1 MINVD
6 PAVVAAVGSFITL
19 LSLIGGG
26 FFWLGKLSNRVG
38 QLENRVDQVV
48 VEMRDM
54 REEMSRQGAEL
65 REEMARQGAELRE
78 EIARL
83 REEMSRQGA
92 EAREEM
98 ARQRSELLEEMRR
111 GNQQLL
117 LALVNHSHD
126 GGGQPIFRLPV
137 NPE

>member
-1 MINVD
+1 MINID
-6 PAVVAAVGSFITL
+6 PAVAAAVTSFLTL
-19 LSLIGGG
+19 LALIGGG

-38 QLENRVDQVV
+38 QVEKRVDQLA

-54 REEMSRQGAEL
+54 
-65 REEMARQGAELRE
+65 REEMARQGAEL
-78 EIARL
+78 
-83 REEMSRQGA
+83 
-92 EAREEM
+92 REEM

-117 LALVNHSHD
+117 MALANHGHD
-126 GGGQPIFRLPV
+126 AQGQPVFRVPV

>member
-1 MINVD
+1 MINID
-6 PAVVAAVGSFITL
+6 PAVAAAVTSFITL
-19 LSLIGGG
+19 LALIGGG

-38 QLENRVDQVV
+38 QLENRVDQLV
-48 VEMRDM
+48 VEMRDI
-54 REEMSRQGAEL
+54 
-65 REEMARQGAELRE
+65 REEMARQGTEL
-78 EIARL
+78 
-83 REEMSRQGA
+83 
-92 EAREEM
+92 REEM

-117 LALVNHSHD
+117 LALANHSHD

>member
-1 MINVD
+1 MINID
-6 PAVVAAVGSFITL
+6 PAVAAAVTSFLTL
-19 LSLIGGG
+19 LALIGGG

-38 QLENRVDQVV
+38 QVEKRVDQLV

-54 REEMSRQGAEL
+54 REEMARQGAEL
-65 REEMARQGAELRE
+65 REEMARQGAES
-78 EIARL
+78 
-83 REEMSRQGA
+83 REEMARQGA
-92 EAREEM
+92 ELREEM

-117 LALVNHSHD
+117 IALANHGHD
-126 GGGQPIFRLPV
+126 AQGQPVFRVPV